1 MRARRSRCPRA
12 RRLARRCADCEDGA
26 KFLDTGRGKLRP
38 VVAMPL
44 VDNARDTSLRKE
56 VRVVAH
62 EGARGVDDLL
72 GVHGVSQE
80 VDGDDGRVVVEEVDR
95 KGEAMRRGRKRP
107 AHIGRD
113 ALAEVSVDASVGGVI
128 RVPLAPPVQKARCAI
143 PNVTAARDAVPA
155 MAQSVDDA
163 ARIEVAKALVP

>member
-1 MRARRSRCPRA
+1 MGAEGAAGEDGGARAAQEEAP
-12 RRLARRCADCEDGA
+12 CAFGDRVALMYVGWREGALDCEDGA

-80 VDGDDGRVVVEEVDR
+80 VDGDDGRVVVDEVDR
-95 KGEAMRRGRKRP
+95 KGEAMRGGRKRP
-107 AHIGRD
+107 AQIGRD
-113 ALAEVSVDASVGGVI
+113 ALAEDSGCAKPK
-128 RVPLAPPVQKARCAI
+128 RPEQYWQNQTNVQ
-143 PNVTAARDAVPA
+143 P
-155 MAQSVDDA
+155 
-163 ARIEVAKALVP
+163 